1 MPRSPR
7 SARTHAPLPVI
18 GITGYLGAGKTTL
31 LNHLLRVPG
40 ARVGVIIND
49 FGAINVDAALV
60 AGQIDEAVAITG
72 GCVCCLPDAGG
83 IEPAIA
89 KLADPAL
96 RLDAILVEASG
107 VAEPLAFARMLRAA
121 TGRGTR
127 YGGMIEVLD
136 AVAHDQAPASDVRHV
151 ATTLAVLSKTDL
163 LPPGDREAV
172 IAQLTGSVQAANP
185 AAAVVPTRNGAID
198 PALVFDAASVEDPAD
213 ELPIAALF
221 RAAAEE
227 AAQAAAREEAA
238 REAAVWEE
246 ADLHGSSHGH
256 RHAHAGSAAIELPA
270 PVTASALRTLLIEPP
285 PGAFRIKG
293 RVSVRGPRSV
303 RRLHV
308 NVVAGLVHLAAA
320 PGIDPA
326 LPPETNPLPG
336 ELVLIG
342 PELDVAEAQR
352 RLAELAER
360 PPAEAA
366 EEASAWAALQRLQ
379 RLSSPD

>member
-172 IAQLTGSVQAANP
+172 IVQLTGSVRAANP
-185 AAAVVPTRNGAID
+185 AAAVVPTWNGAID

-213 ELPIAALF
+213 ELSIAALF

-227 AAQAAAREEAA
+227 AAEAAAREEA
-238 REAAVWEE
+238 
-246 ADLHGSSHGH
+246 DLHSSSHGH

-326 LPPETNPLPG
+326 LPPEADPLPG

>member
-1 MPRSPR
+1 MPRSPH

-172 IAQLTGSVQAANP
+172 IAQLTGSVRAANP

-227 AAQAAAREEAA
+227 AAQAAAR
-238 REAAVWEE
+238 EE

-326 LPPETNPLPG
+326 LPPEADPLPG

-360 PPAEAA
+360 PPAEAS